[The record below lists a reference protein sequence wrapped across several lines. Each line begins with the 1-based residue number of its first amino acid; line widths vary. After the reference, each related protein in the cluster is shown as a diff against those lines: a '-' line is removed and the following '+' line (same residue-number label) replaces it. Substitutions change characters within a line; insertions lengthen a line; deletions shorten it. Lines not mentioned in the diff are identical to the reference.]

1 MSILVSAR
9 ISPGRVANASA
20 VSVRQHARTRSRSRS
35 RSPRSAPSGVPPPGR
50 GRGAPVRGGSA
61 SPTAMLALRPF
72 LPAGSSTRVPVTVP
86 PVRARAVAR
95 AGGTRR
101 RGRRGGTAPGGPA
114 REDEVAHAPGRARP
128 VEPAGPVPAGG
139 GDLRAARGVVEFLE
153 GPLDDVGLVLAG
165 VDEPP
170 GDRVADGVAQPVH
183 IVGDGRDAER
193 GRSEERRVG
202 SDGG

>member
-1 MSILVSAR
+1 R
-9 ISPGRVANASA
+9 R
-20 VSVRQHARTRSRSRS
+20 RSRTCW
-35 RSPRSAPSGVPPPGR
+35 PRSAPCGVPPPGR
-50 GRGAPVRGGSA
+50 GRGATVGGGSA

-86 PVRARAVAR
+86 PVRARAGAR

-153 GPLDDVGLVLAG
+153 GPLDHAGLVRVE
-165 VDEPP
+165 VDDPTRER
-170 GDRVADGVAQPVH
+170 G
-183 IVGDGRDAER
+183 GDG
-193 GRSEERRVG
+193 
-202 SDGG
+202 